1 MIPARS
7 TPLFYSN
14 PMHKPS
20 VILTG
25 KNAGDWYVQTLNA
38 IVNVHPTFEYD
49 TIQVHFESIN
59 ALLPVKMEAAAKL
72 LEPYFREMEYRQ
84 KPYILANITL
94 HEAVKYISFSPKYF
108 ISIDKILKNE
118 VINIQ
123 GKFAILGTKYT
134 MNHNYISSLLTKK
147 EIVSLPE
154 RIQDNIDKLRQVY
167 FNSSNIK
174 MANEVIIELSQL
186 KINHY
191 ILACT
196 ELTLALDDSVLE
208 LKTINL
214 PELQCRYL
222 LQSTCI

>member
-1 MIPARS
+1 MIPARNML
-7 TPLFYSN
+7 LFYSN

-25 KNAGDWYVQTLNA
+25 KKAGDWYVQTLNGL
-38 IVNVHPTFEYD
+38 VNTHPTFEYD
-49 TIQVHFESIN
+49 AIQVHFEPIN
-59 ALLPVKMEAAAKL
+59 ALLPDKMEAAAKL

-94 HEAVKYISFSPKYF
+94 HEAVKYFSFSPRCF
-108 ISIDKILKNE
+108 ISIEKILKNE
-118 VINIQ
+118 VKNIH
-123 GKFAILGTKYT
+123 GKQAILGTKYT
-134 MNHNYISSLLTKK
+134 MNHNYISSLLPKI

-154 RIQDNIDKLRQVY
+154 KIQDNIDRLQQVY
-167 FNSSNIK
+167 FNSSNTK
-174 MANEVIIELSQL
+174 MTNEFIIELSQL
-186 KINHY
+186 KIDHY

-214 PELQCRYL
+214 PELQCWYL
-222 LQSTCI
+222 LHSTCI

>member
-1 MIPARS
+1 M
-7 TPLFYSN
+7 Y
-14 PMHKPS
+14 KPS

-25 KNAGDWYVQTLNA
+25 KKAGDWYVQTLNG

-49 TIQVHFESIN
+49 AIQVHFEPIN
-59 ALLPVKMEAAAKL
+59 AVLPDKMEAAAKL

-94 HEAVKYISFSPKYF
+94 HEAVKYFSFSPRYF
-108 ISIDKILKNE
+108 ISIEKILKKE
-118 VINIQ
+118 AKRIQ

-134 MNHNYISSLLTKK
+134 MRHTYISSLLPKK

-154 RIQDNIDKLRQVY
+154 KIQDNIDKLRQVY

-186 KINHY
+186 EIDDY